1 MGGHELVSGKG
12 RAGSLPGGGDDCSE
26 SSQQRDGMNKGPV
39 AGRSL
44 EFKKLEEG
52 LHDRESQGEGEI
64 AQNGAG
70 EVGRATPHWA
80 SALVQESWL
89 TCPAAHLSTCPR
101 CAAEPGA
108 ESVSG
113 LVFPASPLPTPAP
126 STRPGSHGA
135 GVSTLTFSPLLIPA
149 LGTHLWTAHHN
160 GPSGPQTVHQQPLHL
175 SASLSPC
182 FHSLVLLCLPHSVQ
196 ILHHVLEC
204 NERET

>member
-1 MGGHELVSGKG
+1 
-12 RAGSLPGGGDDCSE
+12 
-26 SSQQRDGMNKGPV
+26 MNKGPV

-44 EFKKLEEG
+44 EKKLEEG

-101 CAAEPGA
+101 CAAEPGV

-113 LVFPASPLPTPAP
+113 LVFPTSPLPTPAL

-135 GVSTLTFSPLLIPA
+135 GVSTLTFSPLLTPT
-149 LGTHLWTAHHN
+149 LGTYGQRITMA
-160 GPSGPQTVHQQPLHL
+160 PQALRLHA
-175 SASLSPC
+175 SSLSISLLPSPLVST
-182 FHSLVLLCLPHSVQ
+182 HSYFVCH
-196 ILHHVLEC
+196 ILSRFSITSR
-204 NERET
+204 NAMSKRRPWM